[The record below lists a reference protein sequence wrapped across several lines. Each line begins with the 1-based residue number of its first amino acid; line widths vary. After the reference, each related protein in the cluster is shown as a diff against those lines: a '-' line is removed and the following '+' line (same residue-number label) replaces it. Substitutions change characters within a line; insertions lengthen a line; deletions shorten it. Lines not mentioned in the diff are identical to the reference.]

1 MDQERKGVF
10 LAVFEFG
17 AVEGDQQFGSLLAGC
32 ERYRRRNGEQTRL
45 VAGENRYG
53 QRLVLGDAFYRD
65 GDGGDVVADAMLG
78 GHILGEVDLCA
89 VDLGTCF
96 EVIVAAGREQPRDDG
111 DSRQKNIFI
120 LFINS
125 DVFYLTDLTVWVGL
139 GLFLPASALFCVR
152 RSAGTRSSTRG
163 RVRPWKAGPSG
174 ERSCRCRR
182 CACRCSDASGR
193 RR

>member
-1 MDQERKGVF
+1 M
-10 LAVFEFG
+10 
-17 AVEGDQQFGSLLAGC
+17 
-32 ERYRRRNGEQTRL
+32 GEQTRL

-111 DSRQKNIFI
+111 DSRQKEY
-120 LFINS
+120 
-125 DVFYLTDLTVWVGL
+125 FYT
-139 GLFLPASALFCVR
+139 FH
-152 RSAGTRSSTRG
+152 
-163 RVRPWKAGPSG
+163 K
-174 ERSCRCRR
+174 
-182 CACRCSDASGR
+182 
-193 RR
+193 

>member
-1 MDQERKGVF
+1 MAVYRDIDFEHIAGEYIAQPAFAEFAGSHFHPRPGHNRNIEAAVAVGRRVVLVVDQERKGVF
-10 LAVFEFG
+10 LAVFELG

-111 DSRQKNIFI
+111 DSRQKEY
-120 LFINS
+120 
-125 DVFYLTDLTVWVGL
+125 FYT
-139 GLFLPASALFCVR
+139 FH
-152 RSAGTRSSTRG
+152 
-163 RVRPWKAGPSG
+163 K
-174 ERSCRCRR
+174 
-182 CACRCSDASGR
+182 
-193 RR
+193 